1 MKNIQ
6 AEEIEKIVASM
17 ESMIAEDEK
26 QEIKVQKKD
35 NEILNMLNKALADEW
50 LAAYQYWVC
59 LHSVRG
65 EGRSDVMPE
74 FEQHYEDEMEHVEQI
89 ILRIKE
95 LGGTPITNPSSWIE
109 MANPWTEVKTTEAEE
124 QLDITIKAEA
134 DAIAYYEKIIE
145 ACKDTDEVTKRLC
158 RSILSDETEH
168 LYDLEMLK
176 EEIDD

>member
-1 MKNIQ
+1 MKNIT

-59 LHSVRG
+59 LNMVRG

-74 FEQHYEDEMEHVEQI
+74 YEQHYKDEMEHVEMVM
-89 ILRIKE
+89 LRIKE
-95 LGGTPITNPSSWIE
+95 LGGTPITSPSSWIE
-109 MANPWTEVKTTEAEE
+109 MANPWTEVKTTDVEE
-124 QLDITIKAEA
+124 QLKITIKAEE
-134 DAIAYYEKIIE
+134 DAIAYYEEIIKV
-145 ACKDTDEVTKRLC
+145 CKNKDEVTMRLC

-168 LYDLEMLK
+168 LYDLQMLQ